1 MIFRLFLNFL
11 TTILVTR
18 ISNFMM
24 VKMTKGLK
32 AILKMLKLE
41 KRRSSDQF
49 FYLLKLVEKW
59 FYYTARMLSWLFDI
73 SKSTVSYYLV
83 IWTNLLYFSAG
94 KIVIWPSKVQVLDTM
109 PETLKTTTHQLEAL
123 LTAQKYFA
131 KDHRHC
137 HPTVVCIA
145 TLRNVTF
152 KELLGT
158 APSGAI
164 TFISELHEGS
174 ISDKKIVRT
183 SGILIK
189 NLWDD
194 NDSIM
199 ADMTEALQLK

>member
-32 AILKMLKLE
+32 AILKMLKLQ

-59 FYYTARMLSWLFDI
+59 YYYTTRMLSWLFDI

-109 PETLKTTTHQLEAL
+109 PETLKTTTHQLEA
-123 LTAQKYFA
+123 
-131 KDHRHC
+131 
-137 HPTVVCIA
+137 
-145 TLRNVTF
+145 
-152 KELLGT
+152 
-158 APSGAI
+158 
-164 TFISELHEGS
+164 
-174 ISDKKIVRT
+174 
-183 SGILIK
+183 
-189 NLWDD
+189 
-194 NDSIM
+194 
-199 ADMTEALQLK
+199 